1 MNITLKERLDLQRT
15 ARIITES
22 QYNKLLKEN
31 EEMTPEQA
39 TAKVMA
45 AVPEIEKSPEMRK
58 LIAKIN
64 KDPNLIKQLQKS
76 AAAAGITLNED
87 DSNLDMQDMKD
98 VALKFASKASDMY
111 NKTQSVDEYKFQS
124 REELE
129 RLRRGQ
135 DDETRSFDTKVAIG
149 VTTVMVGGAL
159 AALFLPVV
167 LAGGLVVGATSALSW
182 GIMAAILG
190 VALYIVVKDIRDWNR
205 YQNDPT
211 QS

>member
-1 MNITLKERLDLQRT
+1 MNLTLNEKLRFQKQ
-15 ARIITES
+15 AGIINES
-22 QYNKLLKEN
+22 QYKKLLKEE

-58 LIAKIN
+58 LIDKIR

-76 AAAAGITLNED
+76 AIAAGITLNED
-87 DSNLDMQDMKD
+87 ESSLDMQDMKD
-98 VALKFASKASDMY
+98 IALKFASKASDMY

-124 REELE
+124 YDELE

-149 VTTVMVGGAL
+149 VTTVVVGGVL

-167 LAGGLVVGATSALSW
+167 LAGGFVVGTTSALSW
-182 GIMAAILG
+182 GIMAAIAG
-190 VALYIVVKDIRDWNR
+190 VALYIVAKDIKN
-205 YQNDPT
+205 
-211 QS
+211 

>member
-1 MNITLKERLDLQRT
+1 MNLTLNEKLRFQKQ
-15 ARIITES
+15 AGIINES
-22 QYNKLLKEN
+22 QYKKLLKEN

-111 NKTQSVDEYKFQS
+111 NKTQSIDEHKFQS
-124 REELE
+124 YEELE
-129 RLRRGQ
+129 RLKRGQ

-149 VTTVMVGGAL
+149 VTTVVVGGAL

-167 LAGGLVVGATSALSW
+167 LAGGLIVGTTSALSW
-182 GIMAAILG
+182 GIAAAIAG
-190 VALYIVVKDIRDWNR
+190 IALYIVAKDISAG
-205 YQNDPT
+205 PL
-211 QS
+211 

>member
-1 MNITLKERLDLQRT
+1 MNLTLNEKLRFQKQ
-15 ARIITES
+15 AGIINES
-22 QYNKLLKEN
+22 QYKKLLKEE

-58 LIAKIN
+58 LIDKIR

-76 AAAAGITLNED
+76 AIAAGITLNED
-87 DSNLDMQDMKD
+87 ESSLDMQDMKD
-98 VALKFASKASDMY
+98 IALKFASKASDMY
-111 NKTQSVDEYKFQS
+111 NKTQSVDEHKFQS
-124 REELE
+124 YDELE

-149 VTTVMVGGAL
+149 VTTVVVGGVL

-167 LAGGLVVGATSALSW
+167 LAGGFVVGTTSALSW
-182 GIMAAILG
+182 GIMAAIAG
-190 VALYIVVKDIRDWNR
+190 VALYIVAKDIKN
-205 YQNDPT
+205 
-211 QS
+211 